1 MMKTV
6 PMLNEVECVSFFS
19 YNNTNKK
26 IKTHIQVSHLDASHT
41 DSTKSQNPII
51 FELRC
56 LAPCHHTDTPQAP
69 PGLLSLCPLFTV
81 TATGRP
87 WQAQTLMLSLS
98 APHLRPRLCRN
109 LAHRTKG
116 NRWCTTVHGMTSV
129 SVGWGGLTV
138 TSMLTEACRGRRVGG
153 GGGRGVGEE
162 RRIKLLNKV

>member
-1 MMKTV
+1 MSGSLPPHRHPAT
-6 PMLNEVECVSFFS
+6 
-19 YNNTNKK
+19 
-26 IKTHIQVSHLDASHT
+26 
-41 DSTKSQNPII
+41 
-51 FELRC
+51 
-56 LAPCHHTDTPQAP
+56 APR
-69 PGLLSLCPLFTV
+69 LLSLCPLSTV

-138 TSMLTEACRGRRVGG
+138 ISTLTAASRGRGVG
-153 GGGRGVGEE
+153 GGGRGEGEG
-162 RRIKLLNKV
+162 RRSNSSIKCKNAIISRQIVILVNFGGN